1 MTHVSHCDREPTLL
15 ALKGCVHLKQQI
27 LNTISYY
34 WKRYGAK
41 VAPNEYLRH
50 CLYKIF
56 FNINWLVSNFNISIC
71 FCENSYQGNQ
81 RKRLPRNLNDCIST
95 QRSTKL
101 KELHIS
107 YFSMFFK
114 VWSDAGQDSSS
125 LHPTSA
131 FCQSDIV
138 SPKLVENFLDFF
150 LKDCMTS
157 CSELHTYFRC
167 IHFSNWFQQDCM

>member
-56 FNINWLVSNFNISIC
+56 FNINWLVSNFNISLC

-114 VWSDAGQDSSS
+114 VWSDAGQDSSL

-150 LKDCMTS
+150 QVT
-157 CSELHTYFRC
+157 
-167 IHFSNWFQQDCM
+167 